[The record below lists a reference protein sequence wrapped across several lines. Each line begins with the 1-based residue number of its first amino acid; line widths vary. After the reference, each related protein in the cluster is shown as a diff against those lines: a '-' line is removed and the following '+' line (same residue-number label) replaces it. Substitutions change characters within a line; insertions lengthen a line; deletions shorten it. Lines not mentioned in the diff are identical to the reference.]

1 MGLLERLND
10 DLKQAMRN
18 KEKEKLSVIR
28 MLKASLQN
36 ETIKL
41 GRSDL
46 TNDEELTILSREVKQ
61 RKDSLREFE
70 NADRQ
75 DLADKIHSE
84 LAIIDEYLPQQLSED
99 ELSLLVKKAVEQTNS
114 SSKADMGKVMAVLI
128 PQTKGKADGAL
139 VSKLV
144 QQHLS

>member
-1 MGLLERLND
+1 MSLLERLND

-18 KEKEKLSVIR
+18 KDKEKLSVIR

-41 GRSDL
+41 GRPDL
-46 TNDEELTILSREVKQ
+46 TEDEELTILSREVKQ

-84 LAIIDEYLPQQLSED
+84 LAIIDEYLPQQLTEE

-114 SSKADMGKVMAVLI
+114 SSKADMGKVMTVLI
-128 PQTKGKADGAL
+128 PQTKGKADGAI